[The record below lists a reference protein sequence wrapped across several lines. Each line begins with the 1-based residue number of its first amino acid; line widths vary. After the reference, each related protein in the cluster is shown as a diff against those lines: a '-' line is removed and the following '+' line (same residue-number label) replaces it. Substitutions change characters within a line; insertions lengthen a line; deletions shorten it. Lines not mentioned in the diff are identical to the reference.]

1 MTVKKLIINQDN
13 SDRRIDNYLLSLY
26 KNVPKSKIYNIIRKG
41 EVRVNSKRIKPSY
54 KLKIDDLVRI
64 PPYLDG
70 PIAQNKKIS
79 LDLIE
84 KHTTKIIYE
93 DINYI
98 VTNKNNDIAVHSG
111 SKNGIGLIDI
121 IRLKFGNHIELCHR
135 LDKHTSGCLVLAKNK
150 KSVKYFSN
158 LLITNEIKK
167 IYIAI
172 IKGRFKE
179 KRIIENEIYKNNSLK
194 LKKSKSIFKLV
205 RQLKN
210 TSIVSVNLYTGRT
223 HQIRI
228 HASQINHP
236 ILFDKKYGDEIF
248 DSSINL
254 NFKKTMALHSK
265 SITFKDQNSKIIK
278 ATATYPD
285 EFKKLIKALK

>member
-1 MTVKKLIINQDN
+1 MTVKKLTINHDN
-13 SDRRIDNYLLSLY
+13 SERRIDNYLLSLY

-70 PIAQNKKIS
+70 PLTHNKKIS
-79 LDLIE
+79 SYLIE

-93 DINYI
+93 DNNYI
-98 VTNKNNDIAVHSG
+98 ITNKNNDIAVHAG

-121 IRLKFGNHIELCHR
+121 FRSKFGNHIELCHR
-135 LDKHTSGCLVLAKNK
+135 LDKQTSGCLVLAKNK

-158 LLITNEIKK
+158 LLSTNDTKK
-167 IYIAI
+167 TYIAI
-172 IKGRFKE
+172 LQGKFKD
-179 KRIIENEIYKNNSLK
+179 KKIIENEIYKNNILK
-194 LKKSKSIFKLV
+194 LKKSKTIFKLV

-210 TSIVSVNLYTGRT
+210 TSIVNVDLHTGRT

-236 ILFDKKYGDEIF
+236 ILFDKKYGDKMF
-248 DSSINL
+248 DNSINL
-254 NFKKTMALHSK
+254 NFKKTLALHSK
-265 SITFKDQNSKIIK
+265 SISFKDQNSKIIK
-278 ATATYPD
+278 ASASYPD

>member
-1 MTVKKLIINQDN
+1 MTVKKLTINHDN
-13 SDRRIDNYLLSLY
+13 SERRIDNYLLSLY

-64 PPYLDG
+64 PPYLDR
-70 PIAQNKKIS
+70 PVTHNKKIS
-79 LDLIE
+79 SYLIE

-98 VTNKNNDIAVHSG
+98 VTNKNNDIAVHAG
-111 SKNGIGLIDI
+111 SKNRIGLIDI
-121 IRLKFGNHIELCHR
+121 FRLKFGNHIELCHR
-135 LDKHTSGCLVLAKNK
+135 LDKQTSGCLVLAKNK

-158 LLITNEIKK
+158 LLSTNDIKK
-167 IYIAI
+167 TYIAI
-172 IKGRFKE
+172 LQGKFKD
-179 KRIIENEIYKNNSLK
+179 KKIIENEIYKNNLLK
-194 LKKSKSIFKLV
+194 LKKSKTIFKLV

-210 TSIVSVNLYTGRT
+210 TSIVNVDLHTGRT

-236 ILFDKKYGDEIF
+236 ILFDKKYGDKMF
-248 DSSINL
+248 DNSINL
-254 NFKKTMALHSK
+254 NFKKTLALHSK
-265 SITFKDQNSKIIK
+265 SISFKDQNSKIIK
-278 ATATYPD
+278 ASASYPD

>member
-1 MTVKKLIINQDN
+1 MTVKKLTINHDN
-13 SDRRIDNYLLSLY
+13 SERRIDNYLLSLY

-70 PIAQNKKIS
+70 PLTHNKKIS
-79 LDLIE
+79 SYLIE

-93 DINYI
+93 DNNYI
-98 VTNKNNDIAVHSG
+98 ITNKNNDIAVHAG

-121 IRLKFGNHIELCHR
+121 FRLKFGNHIELCHR
-135 LDKHTSGCLVLAKNK
+135 LDKQTSGCLVLAKNK

-158 LLITNEIKK
+158 LLSTNDTKK
-167 IYIAI
+167 TYIAI
-172 IKGRFKE
+172 LQGKFKD
-179 KRIIENEIYKNNSLK
+179 KKIIENEIHKNNILK
-194 LKKSKSIFKLV
+194 LKKSKTIFKLI

-210 TSIVSVNLYTGRT
+210 TSIVNVDLHTGRT

-236 ILFDKKYGDEIF
+236 ILFDKKYGDKMF
-248 DSSINL
+248 DNSINL
-254 NFKKTMALHSK
+254 NFKKTLALHSK
-265 SITFKDQNSKIIK
+265 SISFKDQNSKIIK
-278 ATATYPD
+278 ASASYPD

>member
-1 MTVKKLIINQDN
+1 MTVKKLTINQDN

-70 PIAQNKKIS
+70 PLTHNRKIS
-79 LDLIE
+79 SDLIE
-84 KHTTKIIYE
+84 KHTTNIIYE

-121 IRLKFGNHIELCHR
+121 FRLKFGNHIELCHR

-150 KSVKYFSN
+150 KSVKHFSN
-158 LLITNEIKK
+158 LLTKNKIKK
-167 IYIAI
+167 TYIAI
-172 IKGRFKE
+172 LKGKFKD
-179 KRIIENEIYKNNSLK
+179 KKIIENEIYKNNSLK
-194 LKKSKSIFKLV
+194 LRKSKTIFKLV

-210 TSIVSVNLYTGRT
+210 TSIVNINLYTGRT

-236 ILFDKKYGDEIF
+236 IIFDKKYGDEIF
-248 DSSINL
+248 DRSINL
-254 NFKKTMALHSK
+254 NFKKTLALHSK
-265 SITFKDQNSKIIK
+265 SISFNDQNSKIIK
-278 ATATYPD
+278 VSASYPD

>member
-13 SDRRIDNYLLSLY
+13 SERRIDNFLLSLY

-64 PPYLDG
+64 PPNLDK
-70 PIAQNKKIS
+70 PLAQIKRIS
-79 LDLIE
+79 SDLIE
-84 KHTTKIIYE
+84 KHTKKIIFE
-93 DINYI
+93 DTNYI

-121 IRLKFGNHIELCHR
+121 FRSKYGNHIELCHR

-158 LLITNEIKK
+158 LLTKNEIKK
-167 IYIAI
+167 TYIAI
-172 IKGRFKE
+172 LKGKFKD
-179 KRIIENEIYKNNSLK
+179 KKIIENEIYKNNLLK
-194 LKKSKSIFKLV
+194 LKKSKTIFKLV

-210 TSIVSVNLYTGRT
+210 TSIVNVDLHTGRT

-236 ILFDKKYGDEIF
+236 ILFDKKYGDEMF

-254 NFKKTMALHSK
+254 NFKKTLALHSK
-265 SITFKDQNSKIIK
+265 SISFKDQNSKIIK
-278 ATATYPD
+278 VTASYPD
-285 EFKKLIKALK
+285 EFKKLIKALT

>member
-1 MTVKKLIINQDN
+1 MTVKKLIINKDN

-64 PPYLDG
+64 PPYLDR
-70 PIAQNKKIS
+70 PLTHNKKIS
-79 LDLIE
+79 SYLIE

-98 VTNKNNDIAVHSG
+98 VTNKNNDIAVHAG

-121 IRLKFGNHIELCHR
+121 FRLKFGNHIELCHR
-135 LDKHTSGCLVLAKNK
+135 LDKQTSGCLVLAKNK

-158 LLITNEIKK
+158 LLSTNDIKK
-167 IYIAI
+167 TYIAI
-172 IKGRFKE
+172 LQGKFKD
-179 KRIIENEIYKNNSLK
+179 KKIIENEIYKNNLLK
-194 LKKSKSIFKLV
+194 LKKSKTIFKLV

-210 TSIVSVNLYTGRT
+210 TSIVNVDIHTGRT

-236 ILFDKKYGDEIF
+236 ILFDKKYGDKIF
-248 DSSINL
+248 DNSINL
-254 NFKKTMALHSK
+254 NFKKTLALHSK
-265 SITFKDQNSKIIK
+265 SISFKDQNSKIIK
-278 ATATYPD
+278 ASASYPD

>member
-13 SDRRIDNYLLSLY
+13 SERRIDNFLLSLY

-64 PPYLDG
+64 PPNLDK
-70 PIAQNKKIS
+70 PLAQIKRIS
-79 LDLIE
+79 SDLIE
-84 KHTTKIIYE
+84 KHTKKIIFE
-93 DINYI
+93 DTNYI

-121 IRLKFGNHIELCHR
+121 FRSKYGNHIELCHR

-158 LLITNEIKK
+158 LLTKNEIKK
-167 IYIAI
+167 TYIAI
-172 IKGRFKE
+172 LKGKFKD
-179 KRIIENEIYKNNSLK
+179 KKIIENEIYKNNLLK
-194 LKKSKSIFKLV
+194 LKKSKTIFKLV

-210 TSIVSVNLYTGRT
+210 TTIVNVDLHTGRT

-254 NFKKTMALHSK
+254 NFKKTLALHSK
-265 SITFKDQNSKIIK
+265 SISFKDQNSKIIK
-278 ATATYPD
+278 VTASYPD
-285 EFKKLIKALK
+285 EFKKLIKALT

>member
-13 SDRRIDNYLLSLY
+13 SERRIDNFLLSLY

-54 KLKIDDLVRI
+54 KLKKDDLVRI
-64 PPYLDG
+64 PPNLDK
-70 PIAQNKKIS
+70 PLAQIKRIS
-79 LDLIE
+79 SDLIE
-84 KHTTKIIYE
+84 KHTKKIIFE
-93 DINYI
+93 DTNYI

-121 IRLKFGNHIELCHR
+121 FRSKYGNHIELCHR

-158 LLITNEIKK
+158 LLTTNEIKK
-167 IYIAI
+167 TYIAI
-172 IKGRFKE
+172 LKGKFKD
-179 KRIIENEIYKNNSLK
+179 KKIIENEIYKNNLLK
-194 LKKSKSIFKLV
+194 LKKSKTIFKLV

-210 TSIVSVNLYTGRT
+210 TSIVNVDLHTGRT

-236 ILFDKKYGDEIF
+236 ILFDKKYGDEMF

-254 NFKKTMALHSK
+254 NFKKTLALHSK
-265 SITFKDQNSKIIK
+265 SISFKDQNSKIIK
-278 ATATYPD
+278 ITASYPD